1 VALVD
6 RVQKILTQPAAEW
19 PVIAMEPAT
28 VGGIYTGYI
37 IPLAAIPVVAGLI
50 GRFFVMHNL
59 VFNLVSAV
67 LGFVIYLVSPFIVG
81 FIAAA
86 LAPSFGGANDQLQGL
101 KWAAY
106 SNTAG
111 WVAGIFLVIP
121 IVGSF
126 IALLGALYGLYLFWL
141 GTVPVMRVPQEKAVG
156 YAVVVIVVDIVI
168 SFVLF
173 GIVGA
178 ISAMALI
185 GGAVSTGIH

>member
-1 VALVD
+1 M
-6 RVQKILTQPAAEW
+6 QPAAEW

-50 GRFFVMHNL
+50 GRFFVVHNL

-67 LGFVIYLVSPFIVG
+67 LSFVIYLVSPFIVG

-126 IALLGALYGLYLFWL
+126 ITLLGALYGLYLFWL
-141 GTVPVMRVPQEKAVG
+141 GTVPVMRVPQDKAVG
-156 YAVVVIVVDIVI
+156 YAVVVIVVDIVV

-185 GGAVSTGIH
+185 GGAVATGGLH